1 MANGYKIRWT
11 ENALSELAEIIYYLK
26 THWTERE
33 LNRFSSD
40 LDHTIQLISKNP
52 KLFQASIEKPD
63 IRKAVILKLNT
74 LYYRVNSG
82 SVEILS
88 LYLNRKNPEKRKL

>member
-1 MANGYKIRWT
+1 MASGYKILWT
-11 ENALSELAEIIYYLK
+11 ENALSELSDIIYHLE

-33 LNRFSSD
+33 LNRFSSE

-52 KLFQASIEKPD
+52 KLFQASMEKSD
-63 IRKAVILKLNT
+63 VRRAVILKLNT
-74 LYYRVNSG
+74 LYYRINKK